1 MSAVDRKLI
10 LETVLK
16 QGLWVKSG
24 ASNGLRDR
32 KGFAA
37 VHANWL
43 RTFKLVSI
51 LAILIAHHSNKLS
64 TFNDTSLTEKCC
76 LLMF

>member
-10 LETVLK
+10 LDTVLK

-37 VHANWL
+37 VHASWL
-43 RTFKLVSI
+43 RTFKLVQI
-51 LAILIAHHSNKLS
+51 LSILIAHHQNKLG
-64 TFNDTSLTEKCC
+64 TYTDISLYP
-76 LLMF
+76 